1 MAILPMKHIEI
12 IAMQK
17 DAKKIVDLLQRLG
30 TVDVTER
37 DAEDETEELN
47 LFPTRTSL
55 NQLEKTSASI
65 QHAIALVEEFST
77 VKRPLPD
84 ARN

>member
-37 DAEDETEELN
+37 DAEDETDQLS
-47 LFPTRTSL
+47 LFPTRTSPRAEVAIHIEL
-55 NQLEKTSASI
+55 SAGLT
-65 QHAIALVEEFST
+65 AVALTDCVSDT
-77 VKRPLPD
+77 MLQK
-84 ARN
+84 